1 MVAVQQ
7 AKPSLG
13 EICLPALWG
22 PRKLNRYCEI
32 GSLQEK
38 TGKRRV
44 LPHTNDSLLA
54 HTKRAAYQT
63 AIWRRCEEQNI
74 GASTPELHGW
84 IKTEERGLEPQWS
97 TKPAMP
103 PAVTDFVQCGC
114 KTGCTGGRCSCRR
127 KDLFC
132 TELCECSDCENIPEI
147 EQNPDFSE
155 ESDLSESDDSDINF

>member
-1 MVAVQQ
+1 MPSSKLSQVLERFVCRLYGGQENSIDTVRLDLFKRKK
-7 AKPSLG
+7 AKEG
-13 EICLPALWG
+13 
-22 PRKLNRYCEI
+22 
-32 GSLQEK
+32 
-38 TGKRRV
+38 V
-44 LPHTNDSLLA
+44 LPHTKDSLLA

-74 GASTPELHGW
+74 GASPPELHGW